1 MRKNILY
8 TLIAVFLSSN
18 LFAQDGEDKTIF
30 KAMQDCMN
38 RTKEE
43 LVLPN
48 MPKAFYLSY
57 SYASAAEF
65 NVVGELG
72 SIIYSDYKPH
82 NNFANLDLLIGNYQN
97 NSELRFSGAF
107 PEVNMPIDNDYYV
120 IRRNLWMLSDI
131 CYKRALQE
139 FAGKQAYLKNKP
151 ESPEIAALPDLVKTE
166 PINYVEKNTTNFD
179 IDINKF
185 ENLIK
190 DLSAEFKQYKELE
203 SSQVNMNGLYMD
215 VYKTTT
221 ENVIIK
227 KNLSYLQIK
236 ASASMISK
244 EGSRLHSSYS
254 RVVKSTDEI
263 PTIDEIKLGIKNMI
277 VKLHELDN
285 APKFDEY
292 YSGPV
297 MFEDG
302 TALKVF
308 SSYLLNGQ
316 ALYGQRMPV
325 GRPAGN
331 NLVNRI
337 GRKVIDSRITIK
349 NYTDKTEYNGKK
361 LYGHYE
367 VDACGVK
374 PNAEMTLVD
383 KGILR
388 QMLCGN
394 FPSVK
399 NLKST
404 GSSRF
409 ISTPQNIVYTV
420 APGTIHIQ
428 VEKGL
433 KQSKM
438 KKALLKAA
446 KEADLKYAF
455 IVRSSAGLLLMYRVD
470 VKNGKETLLKDCEL
484 SGLNLQKLE
493 KMIQLSNEENV
504 SNTFVS
510 NGVLSSII
518 YPKSIILD
526 NIEINESHPQK
537 VEEPSLVSPME
548 RK

>member
-8 TLIAVFLSSN
+8 TLIAVFLSSS
-18 LFAQDGEDKTIF
+18 LFAQGDKDKTIF

-48 MPKAFYLSY
+48 MPLAFYLSY
-57 SYASAAEF
+57 SYACAAQF

-72 SIIYSDYKPH
+72 SIIYSDYKPQ
-82 NNFANLDLLIGNYQN
+82 NSLANLDLLIGDYQSN
-97 NSELRFSGAF
+97 NELRFAGVF
-107 PEVNMPIDNDYYV
+107 PQVNMPIDNDYYV
-120 IRRNLWMLSDI
+120 IRRNLWMLSDV
-131 CYKRALQE
+131 CYKKALQE

-151 ESPEIAALPDLVKTE
+151 ESPEIAALPDLIKIE
-166 PINYVEKNTTNFD
+166 PINYVEKNTTSFD
-179 IDINKF
+179 VDMKKF
-185 ENLIK
+185 ETLVK
-190 DLSAEFKQYKELE
+190 DLSSEFKQYKELE

-221 ENVIIK
+221 ENVILK
-227 KNLSYLQIK
+227 KNLGYIQIK
-236 ASASMISK
+236 ASASMISE
-244 EGSRLHSSYS
+244 EGTRLNSSYS
-254 RVVKSTDEI
+254 KTFKSTDEI
-263 PTIDEIKLGIKNMI
+263 PPIEEIKLGIKNMM

-302 TALKVF
+302 MAMNIF
-308 SSYLLNGQ
+308 SSYLLNGE
-316 ALYGQRMPV
+316 ALYGNRMPV
-325 GRPAGN
+325 GRPSGN

-349 NYTDKTEYNGKK
+349 NYTDKKEYNGKK

-374 PNAEMTLVD
+374 PDSEMTLVD
-383 KGILR
+383 KGIFR

-409 ISTPQNIVYTV
+409 ICTAQNVVYTV

-446 KEADLKYAF
+446 KDADLKYAF

-470 VKNGKETLLKDCEL
+470 VKNGKESLLKDCEL

-493 KMIQLSNEENV
+493 KMIQISNEESV
-504 SNTFVS
+504 SNLFVS
-510 NGVLSSII
+510 NGVLASVI

-526 NIEINESHPQK
+526 NIEINKSHPQK
-537 VEEPSLVSPME
+537 VEKPSLVSPME

>member
-18 LFAQDGEDKTIF
+18 LFAQEGKDKTIF

-38 RTKEE
+38 RTKDE

-57 SYASAAEF
+57 SYACATQF

-72 SIIYSDYKPH
+72 SIIYSDYKPQY
-82 NNFANLDLLIGNYQN
+82 NLANLDFLIGDYQEN
-97 NSELRFSGAF
+97 NELGFNGVF
-107 PEVNMPIDNDYYV
+107 PYINMPIDNDYYV
-120 IRRNLWMLSDI
+120 IRRNLWMLSDV
-131 CYKRALQE
+131 CYKKALQE
-139 FAGKQAYLKNKP
+139 FAGKQAFLKNKP
-151 ESPEIAALPDLVKTE
+151 ESPEIAALPDLIKTE
-166 PINYVEKNTTNFD
+166 AISYVEKNATDFNVD
-179 IDINKF
+179 MDKF
-185 ENLIK
+185 KNLVK
-190 DLSAEFKQYKELE
+190 DLSSEFKQYKELE

-221 ENVIIK
+221 ENVILK
-227 KNLSYLQIK
+227 KNLGYIQIK

-244 EGSRLHSSYS
+244 EGTRLNSSYS
-254 RVVKSTDEI
+254 KIFRSTDEI
-263 PTIDEIKLGIKNMI
+263 PTIEEIKVGIKNMI
-277 VKLHELDN
+277 VRLHDVDN

-302 TALKVF
+302 MAMNIF
-308 SSYLLNGQ
+308 SSYLLNTQ
-316 ALYGQRMPV
+316 ALYGNRMPV

-337 GRKVIDSRITIK
+337 GRKIIDNRITIK
-349 NYTDKTEYNGKK
+349 NYTDKVEYNGKK

-367 VDACGVK
+367 VDACGIK
-374 PNAEMTLVD
+374 PTAEMTLVD
-383 KGILR
+383 RGVLC

-399 NLKST
+399 NLTST

-409 ISTPQNIVYTV
+409 VCTAQNIAYTV

-428 VEKGL
+428 TEKGY

-438 KKALLKAA
+438 KKALIKAA
-446 KEADLKYAF
+446 KDADLKYAF
-455 IVRSSAGLLLMYRVD
+455 IVRSSAGLPLMYRVD
-470 VKNGKETLLKDCEL
+470 VKNGKETLLRDCDL

-493 KMIQLSNEENV
+493 KMVQLSKEECV
-504 SNTFVS
+504 SNLFVS
-510 NGVLSSII
+510 NGVLASII

-526 NIEINESHPQK
+526 NIEINKSHPQK
-537 VEEPSLVSPME
+537 VEKPSLVSPME